1 MTDYLMLFR
10 EQDIEQLM
18 H

>member
-1 MTDYLMLFR
+1 MTDYLMLFT
-10 EQDIEQLM
+10 EQDIEQLT